1 MDSLKPDLSLGALIR
16 DLTREIS
23 LLFHQEV
30 ELAKTELSEKAA
42 LVGRSVAAIA
52 LGGAIALLGGLA
64 LLAAVVTGLGAILD
78 TFLPTGLAVFLSPLV
93 VGAALAFFG
102 YTHIQ
107 TALAT
112 LRREGLVPK
121 QTTASLQ
128 ENTQWLKAK
137 IS

>member
-1 MDSLKPDLSLGALIR
+1 MDSVKPDQSLGALIR

-30 ELAKTELSEKAA
+30 ELAKIELSEKASLA
-42 LVGRSVAAIA
+42 GRSVGAIA

-78 TFLPTGLAVFLSPLV
+78 TFLPTGLAAFLSPLV

-102 YTHIQ
+102 YTRIQ

-121 QTTASLQ
+121 QTTESLQ

>member
-1 MDSLKPDLSLGALIR
+1 MDSVKPDQSLGALIR

-30 ELAKTELSEKAA
+30 ELAKTELGEKTA

-78 TFLPTGLAVFLSPLV
+78 TFLPTGLAAFLSPLV

-107 TALAT
+107 AALAT

-121 QTTASLQ
+121 QTTESLQ

>member
-1 MDSLKPDLSLGALIR
+1 MDSVKPDQSLGALIR

-30 ELAKTELSEKAA
+30 ELAKTELSEKTA

-52 LGGAIALLGGLA
+52 HGGAIALLGGLA

-78 TFLPTGLAVFLSPLV
+78 TFLPTGLAAFLSPLV

-102 YTHIQ
+102 YTRIQ

-121 QTTASLQ
+121 QTTESLQ

>member
-1 MDSLKPDLSLGALIR
+1 MDTAKPDQSLGALIR
-16 DLTREIS
+16 DLTREVS

-30 ELAKTELSEKAA
+30 ELAKTELSEKTA
-42 LVGRSVAAIA
+42 LVGRSVGAIA

-64 LLAAVVTGLGAILD
+64 LLAAVVTALGALLG
-78 TFLPTGLAVFLSPLV
+78 TFLPTGVAVWLSPLL
-93 VGAALAFFG
+93 VGAALAFYG

-112 LRREGLVPK
+112 LRHEGVVPK
-121 QTTASLQ
+121 QTTESLR

>member
-1 MDSLKPDLSLGALIR
+1 MDSVKPDQSLGALIR

-30 ELAKTELSEKAA
+30 ELAKTELGEKTA
-42 LVGRSVAAIA
+42 LIGRSVAAIA
-52 LGGAIALLGGLA
+52 VGGAIALLGALA
-64 LLAAVVTGLGAILD
+64 LLAAVVTGLGALLG
-78 TFLPTGLAVFLSPLV
+78 TFLPTGIAVFLSPLV

-102 YTHIQ
+102 YTRIQ

-121 QTTASLQ
+121 QTTESLQ

>member
-1 MDSLKPDLSLGALIR
+1 MASVKPEQSLGALIR

-23 LLFHQEV
+23 LLVHQEV

-64 LLAAVVTGLGAILD
+64 LLAAVVTALGALLD
-78 TFLPTGLAVFLSPLV
+78 TFLPTELAVWLSPLL
-93 VGAALAFFG
+93 VGAALAFYG
-102 YTHIQ
+102 YTRIQ

-112 LRREGLVPK
+112 LRHEGLVPK
-121 QTTASLQ
+121 QTTESLQ

>member
-1 MDSLKPDLSLGALIR
+1 MDTAKADQSLGALIR
-16 DLTREIS
+16 ELTREVS

-52 LGGAIALLGGLA
+52 LAGTIALLGGLA
-64 LLAAVVTGLGAILD
+64 LLLAVIAGLGALLD
-78 TFLPTGLAVFLSPLV
+78 TFLPTGVAVWLSPLL
-93 VGAALAFFG
+93 VGAALSFYG
-102 YTHIQ
+102 YSRIQ

-112 LRREGLVPK
+112 LRHEGLVPK
-121 QTTASLQ
+121 QTTQTLQ

>member
-1 MDSLKPDLSLGALIR
+1 MDSVKPDQSLGALIR

-30 ELAKTELSEKAA
+30 ELAKTELGEKAA
-42 LVGRSVAAIA
+42 LAGRSVAAIA

-64 LLAAVVTGLGAILD
+64 LLAAVVTGLGALLD

-102 YTHIQ
+102 YTRIQ

-112 LRREGLVPK
+112 LRREGLAPK
-121 QTTASLQ
+121 QTTESLQ

>member
-1 MDSLKPDLSLGALIR
+1 MDSVKPDQSLGALIR

-30 ELAKTELSEKAA
+30 ELAKTELSEKGV

-64 LLAAVVTGLGAILD
+64 LLAAVVMGLGAILD
-78 TFLPTGLAVFLSPLV
+78 TFLPTGLAAFLSPLV

-102 YTHIQ
+102 YTRIQ